1 MPCTLPPDTAP
12 RVASRTFPSRT
23 LRVRTALL
31 AVCAGAFI
39 ACGGGGSNLA
49 VDEPGGTDTPP
60 TTPPV
65 TGTPGDSTPVTQ
77 PGDSTPSQ
85 PGDSTPGSQPG
96 DTTPPS
102 QPGDST
108 PGGPGPTFP
117 PPGPVHHVG
126 IPFGPAQMP
135 SDQFALYNATVY
147 TATNAD
153 TLRAVLARANQTS
166 QRLFINF
173 TGNEVNLRDANGFAF
188 DKWKAR
194 VDRFLGVDLTPYI
207 NDGTIVA
214 HFIIDEPQDP
224 TNWNGHP
231 VTQAQMEQMAA
242 YSKQVWPTLTTMARS
257 KLEYLRGGQYPH
269 LDVVR
274 IQYLAKFGPIDDWI
288 ASNVAQ
294 AKTLHLAMVGG
305 LNALNGGSK
314 DSGIPGQAEGKFAMN
329 ADELRTY
336 GRRFMSEPYVC
347 GFLLFQWEPGYMN
360 RPDIKAALTDLAG
373 YAAQL
378 SNRACRP

>member
-1 MPCTLPPDTAP
+1 MPCTLPHYTAP
-12 RVASRTFPSRT
+12 TVAGSKVPFRMLRT
-23 LRVRTALL
+23 RTALL
-31 AVCAGAFI
+31 AVCASAFI

-49 VDEPGGTDTPP
+49 VDDPGGTDSPP

-65 TGTPGDSTPVTQ
+65 TGTPGDSTP
-77 PGDSTPSQ
+77 PSQ

-96 DTTPPS
+96 DTTP
-102 QPGDST
+102 GN
-108 PGGPGPTFP
+108 PGPSLP

-126 IPFGPAQMP
+126 IPFGPAHMP
-135 SDQFALYNATVY
+135 SDQFTAYNATVY
-147 TATNAD
+147 TATNVD
-153 TLRAVLARANQTS
+153 TLRAVIVRANQTS

-194 VDRFLGVDLTPYI
+194 VDRFREVDLTPYI
-207 NDGTIVA
+207 SDGTIVA

-231 VTQAQMEQMAA
+231 VTQAQIEQMAA

-274 IQYLAKFGPIDDWI
+274 IQYLARFGPIDDWI
-288 ASNVAQ
+288 SSSVSQ
-294 AKTLHLAMVGG
+294 AKALHLAMVGG
-305 LNALNGGSK
+305 LNALNGGGK

-336 GRRFMSEPYVC
+336 GRRFMSEPYLC

-360 RPDIKAALTDLAG
+360 RPDIKAALNDLAG

-378 SNRACRP
+378 PNKACQP